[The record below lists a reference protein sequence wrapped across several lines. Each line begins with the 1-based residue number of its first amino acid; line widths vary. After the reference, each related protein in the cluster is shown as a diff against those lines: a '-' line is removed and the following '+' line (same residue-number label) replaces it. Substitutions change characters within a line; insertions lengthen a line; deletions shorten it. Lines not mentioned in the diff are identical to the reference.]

1 MRLQEV
7 KRMAKR
13 KEDPPP
19 AGAPAWQ
26 STFADLMNLL
36 LCFFVLLFSMSNMD
50 AEKFEALAASFSNTF
65 SIFSGGGSS
74 FDDGLLIS
82 NGMSQ
87 LNQLDNYITNVGA
100 AANTET
106 IDNEFKEEVD
116 EEESLAAKMEEE
128 GLKESEQMAERI
140 EEALAEVGKEREVD
154 VSFTSQYVL
163 LTLKGSVL
171 FDSGKADLKQEA
183 MPTIAQIGVILER
196 YGLFGIEIE
205 GHTDN
210 VPMNGGKYE
219 NNDVLS
225 SYRALSLFNYL
236 TQNTSIDPASIKHSG
251 RGEYAPIA
259 DNSTPEGRSKNR
271 RIEIKVYNSL
281 NSLVR

>member
-1 MRLQEV
+1 
-7 KRMAKR
+7 MAKR

-50 AEKFEALAASFSNTF
+50 AQKFEQLAASFSNTF
-65 SIFSGGGSS
+65 SVFSGGGSS

-87 LNQLDNYITNVGA
+87 LNDLSEYITNTGA
-100 AANTET
+100 SADEDSEA
-106 IDNEFKEEVD
+106 DNELKEEVD
-116 EEESLAAKMEEE
+116 ADAALAAELEAK
-128 GLKESEQMAERI
+128 GLTESEQMADMMR
-140 EEALAEVGKEREVD
+140 EALSESGKERDVEVE
-154 VSFTSQYVL
+154 FTSQYVM

-171 FDSGKADLKQEA
+171 FDSGQAELKSEA
-183 MPTIAQIGVILER
+183 TPIVSQVGVILER
-196 YGLFGIEIE
+196 YGEYGIEIE

-210 VPMNGGKYE
+210 VPLNGGRYE

-225 SYRALSLFNYL
+225 SYRALAMFNYL
-236 TQNTSIDPASIKHSG
+236 KEEVKTDVLK
-251 RGEYAPIA
+251 
-259 DNSTPEGRSKNR
+259 
-271 RIEIKVYNSL
+271 
-281 NSLVR
+281 

>member
-1 MRLQEV
+1 
-7 KRMAKR
+7 MAKR

-65 SIFSGGGSS
+65 SIFSAGGSS

-87 LNQLDNYITNVGA
+87 LNQLDNYISNVGA
-100 AANTET
+100 AA
-106 IDNEFKEEVD
+106 EEKSDSSELQEEED
-116 EEESLAAKMEEE
+116 EEESLSAKLEEE
-128 GLKESEQMAERI
+128 GLKESEEMAEKI
-140 EEALAEVGKEREVD
+140 QEALEEVGKSKEVD
-154 VSFTSQYVL
+154 VTFTSQYVL
-163 LTLKGSVL
+163 MTLKGSVL
-171 FDSGKADLKQEA
+171 FDSGKAELKQEA
-183 MPTIAQIGVILER
+183 MSTIAQIGVILER
-196 YGLFGIEIE
+196 YGEYGIEIE

-210 VPMNGGKYE
+210 VPMMGGKDE

-236 TQNTSIDPASIKHSG
+236 TSNTNIDPATIKHSG

-281 NSLVR
+281 NSIVR

>member
-1 MRLQEV
+1 
-7 KRMAKR
+7 MAKR

-65 SIFSGGGSS
+65 SIFSAGGSS

-87 LNQLDNYITNVGA
+87 LNQLDNYISNVGA
-100 AANTET
+100 AA
-106 IDNEFKEEVD
+106 EEKSDSSELQEEED
-116 EEESLAAKMEEE
+116 EEESLSAKLEEE
-128 GLKESEQMAERI
+128 GLKESEEMAEKI
-140 EEALAEVGKEREVD
+140 QEALEEVGKSKEVD
-154 VSFTSQYVL
+154 VTFTSQYVL
-163 LTLKGSVL
+163 MTLKGSVL
-171 FDSGKADLKQEA
+171 FDSGKAELKQEA
-183 MPTIAQIGVILER
+183 MSTIAQIGVILER
-196 YGLFGIEIE
+196 YGEYGIEIE

-210 VPMNGGKYE
+210 VPMMGGKYE

-236 TQNTSIDPASIKHSG
+236 TSNTNIDPATIKHSG

-281 NSLVR
+281 NSIVR

>member
-1 MRLQEV
+1 
-7 KRMAKR
+7 MAKR

-65 SIFSGGGSS
+65 SIFSAGGSS
-74 FDDGLLIS
+74 FEDGMLIS

-87 LNQLDNYITNVGA
+87 LNQLDEYITNIGA
-100 AANTET
+100 TA
-106 IDNEFKEEVD
+106 DNEEEQTEYQEST
-116 EEESLAAKMEEE
+116 EEEELAAKLEAE
-128 GLKESEQMAERI
+128 GLEESETLAEMI
-140 EEALAEVGKEREVD
+140 EEALAEAGKEREVD
-154 VSFTSQYVL
+154 VSFTSQYVQ
-163 LTLKGSVL
+163 LTLKGSIL
-171 FDSGKADLKQEA
+171 FDSGKADLKNEA
-183 MPTIAQIGVILER
+183 LPTLSQVALILER
-196 YGLFGIEIE
+196 YGDYGIEIE

-210 VPMNGGKYE
+210 VPFNGGRYE

-225 SYRALSLFNYL
+225 SYRALAMFNYL
-236 TQNTSIDPASIKHSG
+236 TENTNINPAEIKHSG
-251 RGEYAPIA
+251 RGEYVPIA

-271 RIEIKVYNSL
+271 RIEIKIYNSL
-281 NSLVR
+281 NSIVK